1 MKKALYTIAIG
12 ASLLLTSCY
21 STVHTFGEG
30 PQSGKIVKGKNQYL
44 FWGLS
49 PLKTTE
55 PQKMA
60 GGSDNFEATT
70 KFTFVDQLISFI
82 TFGIYGQSTTEVQ
95 K

>member
-1 MKKALYTIAIG
+1 MRKFLFTISLG

-30 PQSGKIVKGKNQYL
+30 PQSGEVIKGKNKYL

-49 PLKTTE
+49 PIETTQ

-60 GGSDNFEATT
+60 GGSDNFETT
-70 KFTFVDQLISFI
+70 TTFTVLDQILSVI
-82 TFGIYGQSTTEVQ
+82 TLGIYGQSTTTVQ

>member
-1 MKKALYTIAIG
+1 MKKALYTILLG
-12 ASLLLTSCY
+12 SSLLLTSCY

-30 PQSGKIVKGKNQYL
+30 PQTGKEVKGKNQYL

-49 PLKTTE
+49 PIKTTQ

-70 KFTFVDQLISFI
+70 KFTVIDQILSTL
-82 TFGIYGQSTTEVQ
+82 TFGIYGQSTTTVQ